1 MAVPDLIAALR
12 KDPRHAPAVAHTR
25 VIPAQEASY
34 RDPATPLPPV
44 LQGYLERKGIRLYT
58 HQAESLDILRA
69 GENLIITTPTA
80 SGKTLAFNLPVFE
93 ALLEDPDATAL
104 YLYPTKALANDQLKA
119 IRDLEEGTGIATAG
133 AIYDGDTPGS
143 RRPLIRERSRVILS
157 NPYEL
162 HQVLPWHHRWERF
175 FRGLRFVVIDEAHRY
190 RGVSGSHMAYLIR
203 RMRRIARHYGADPQ
217 FVLSTATIANPLEFG
232 RNLTG
237 HGYLQVSSDGSPRGR
252 KHIVLYNPFHDGV
265 TCRSAHR
272 ETEALLL
279 DCLSRGLQT
288 LCFTISRR
296 MAELIALWGHEDL
309 ARRGLDP
316 SQLTAYRAGYLPEE
330 RRGIEDRLKSGQVR
344 GLVSTNALEVGIDIG
359 GLDAV
364 LISGFPGT
372 MISTWQQAGRAG
384 RRGNESAAFLVA
396 FQDLLDQYFMR
407 HPETF
412 FGTPHEHAIVD
423 LGNPYIV
430 AGHLLCAASELPVQP
445 DRDRA
450 LWPAGL
456 DEPVASLTAAH
467 LLRPTPHGAVY
478 CGRGRAAE
486 AVKLDSISSETF
498 RMTCNG
504 ALLETLDR
512 AQAFRE
518 AHEGAVV
525 LHRGETYLVQE
536 MDLDTRRIKVEK
548 ADVDYYTDALKTVD
562 LRVVR
567 EFSRREGAG
576 FTLSLG
582 DVEVTEQY
590 TGYRIMKYDSLI
602 GFEPLSLPP
611 LTFGTRALWFTLS
624 PALAGDVLSSGS
636 DLAGALHGAEHALIG
651 VAPFHVLCD
660 RRDLGGLSTTC
671 HPDTDGPAIFVYD
684 GYEGGIGLAEKAFQ
698 LMEGI
703 AAMAR
708 EAVRDC
714 RCEAGCPACI
724 YSPKCGNDNTPLDKG
739 GTVQVLGMFT
749 GGFTGAPAAG
759 DIGRGSVAGAGGKHG
774 VQGSI
779 QAR

>member
-1 MAVPDLIAALR
+1 MAVPDLIAALG
-12 KDPRHAPAVAHTR
+12 KDPRHSPRVAHVR

-34 RDPATPLPPV
+34 RDPARPLSPV
-44 LQGYLERKGIRLYT
+44 LQGYLDRKGIRLYT
-58 HQAESLDILRA
+58 HQAESLEALRA
-69 GENLIITTPTA
+69 GENIILTTPTA
-80 SGKTLAFNLPVFE
+80 SGKTLAFNIPVFE
-93 ALLEDPDATAL
+93 ALHDDPAATAL

-190 RGVSGSHMAYLIR
+190 RGVFGSHMAYLIR
-203 RMRRIARHYGADPQ
+203 RLRRIARHYGADPQ
-217 FVLSTATIANPLEFG
+217 FILSTATIANPLEFG

-237 HGYLQVSSDGSPRGR
+237 HEYRHVSSDGSPRGR
-252 KHIVLYNPFHDGV
+252 KHFVLYNPFHDGV
-265 TCRSAHR
+265 NGRSAHR
-272 ETEALLL
+272 ETEGLLL
-279 DCLSRGLQT
+279 TCLSRGLQT
-288 LCFTISRR
+288 LCFTVSRR

-309 ARRGLDP
+309 AGRGLDP
-316 SQLTAYRAGYLPEE
+316 GQITAYRAGYLPEE
-330 RRGIEDRLKSGQVR
+330 RRAIENRLKSGQLK
-344 GLVSTNALEVGIDIG
+344 GLISTNALEVGIDIG

-396 FQDLLDQYFMR
+396 FQDLLDQYFMH
-407 HPETF
+407 HPDTF

-423 LGNPYIV
+423 LSNPYIV
-430 AGHLLCAASELPVQP
+430 SGHLLCAASELPVHP
-445 DRDRA
+445 DRDRS
-450 LWPAGL
+450 LWPGDL
-456 DEPVASLTAAH
+456 EEPVRSLTMAH

-486 AVKLDSISSETF
+486 AVQLESISSETF

-504 ALLETLDR
+504 TLLETLDR

-525 LHRGETYLVQE
+525 LHRGETYLVRE
-536 MDLDTRRIKVEK
+536 MDLDTRRIRVER
-548 ADVDYYTDALKTVD
+548 ADVDYYTDALKSVD

-567 EFSRREGAG
+567 EISRREGNG

-590 TGYRIMKYDSLI
+590 TGYRIMKYDALI

-624 PALAGDVLSSGS
+624 PDLASAVTASGF

-684 GYEGGIGLAEKAFQ
+684 GYEGGIGLTEKAFG
-698 LMEGI
+698 LMETI
-703 AAMAR
+703 ASMAR

-739 GTVQVLGMFT
+739 GTVQVLGAIAEGIQVT
-749 GGFTGAPAAG
+749 
-759 DIGRGSVAGAGGKHG
+759 VAEGYPGEGNRAGGLER
-774 VQGSI
+774 
-779 QAR
+779 A

>member
-1 MAVPDLIAALR
+1 MPGR
-12 KDPRHAPAVAHTR
+12 
-25 VIPAQEASY
+25 
-34 RDPATPLPPV
+34 PLPPAIE
-44 LQGYLERKGIRLYT
+44 GYLGRRGIQLFI
-58 HQAESLDILRA
+58 HQVEALEALRA
-69 GENLIITTPTA
+69 RENLMITTPTA
-80 SGKTLAFNLPVFE
+80 SGKTLAFNLPIFE
-93 ALLEDPDATAL
+93 ALQAEPAATAL

-119 IRDLEEGTGIATAG
+119 IRDLEEGTGIAAGG
-133 AIYDGDTPGS
+133 AIYDGDTPSS

-175 FRGLRFVVIDEAHRY
+175 FRNLRFVVIDEAHRY
-190 RGVSGSHMAYLIR
+190 RGVFGSHMAYLVR
-203 RMRRIARHYGADPQ
+203 RLRRIARHYGAEPQ
-217 FVLSTATIANPLEFG
+217 FVLSTATVANPLEFG

-237 HGYLQVSSDGSPRGR
+237 HEYHHVSSDGSPRGR
-252 KHIVLYNPFHDGV
+252 RHFVLYNPFHDGV
-265 TCRSAHR
+265 NGRSVHK
-272 ETEALLL
+272 ETEELLL
-279 DCLSRGLQT
+279 SCLSHGLQT
-288 LCFTISRR
+288 LCFTVSRR
-296 MAELIALWGHEDL
+296 MAELIALWAHEDL

-316 SQLTAYRAGYLPEE
+316 GQITAYRAGYLPEE
-330 RRGIEDRLKSGQVR
+330 RRAIEDRLKSGRLR
-344 GLVSTNALEVGIDIG
+344 GLTSTNALEVGIDIG

-372 MISTWQQAGRAG
+372 IISTWQQAGRAG
-384 RRGNESAAFLVA
+384 RRGRDSAAFLIA

-423 LGNPYIV
+423 LANPYIV
-430 AGHLLCAASELPVQP
+430 SGHLLCAASELPVRP
-445 DRDRA
+445 EWDRP
-450 LWPAGL
+450 LWPGEL
-456 DEPVASLTAAH
+456 EGPIRSLTEAH
-467 LLRPTPHGAVY
+467 LLRPTPHGVVY

-486 AVKLDSISSETF
+486 AVKLDSVTSETF

-504 ALLETLDR
+504 TLLETMDR

-525 LHRGETYLVQE
+525 LHRGETYLVRE
-536 MDLDTRRIKVEK
+536 MDLDTRRIRVER
-548 ADVDYYTDALKTVD
+548 ADVDYYTDALKAVD

-567 EFSRREGAG
+567 EVSRREGDR
-576 FTLSLG
+576 FSLSLG

-590 TGYRIMKYDSLI
+590 TGYRIMKYDALI

-611 LTFGTRALWFTLS
+611 LKFGTRALWFTLS
-624 PALAGDVLSSGS
+624 PDLAAAVTDGGF

-660 RRDLGGLSTTC
+660 RRDLGGVSTPS

-684 GYEGGIGLAEKAFQ
+684 GYEGGIGLAEKAFE
-698 LMEGI
+698 LMDRI
-703 AAMAR
+703 ASMAC

-739 GTVQVLGMFT
+739 GTVRLLEIF
-749 GGFTGAPAAG
+749 GGQAG
-759 DIGRGSVAGAGGKHG
+759 GLAGARG
-774 VQGSI
+774 QG
-779 QAR
+779 

>member
-1 MAVPDLIAALR
+1 MAVPDLIAALG
-12 KDPRHAPAVAHTR
+12 KDPRHSPRVAHVR

-34 RDPATPLPPV
+34 RDPARPLSPV
-44 LQGYLERKGIRLYT
+44 LQGYLDRKGIRLYT
-58 HQAESLDILRA
+58 HQAESLEALRA
-69 GENLIITTPTA
+69 GENIILTTPTA
-80 SGKTLAFNLPVFE
+80 SGKTLAFNIPVFE
-93 ALLEDPDATAL
+93 ALHDDPAATAL

-190 RGVSGSHMAYLIR
+190 RGVFGSHMAYLIR
-203 RMRRIARHYGADPQ
+203 RLRRIARHYGADPQ
-217 FVLSTATIANPLEFG
+217 FILSTATIANPLEFG

-237 HGYLQVSSDGSPRGR
+237 HEYRHVNSDGSPRGR
-252 KHIVLYNPFHDGV
+252 KHFVLYNPFHDGV
-265 TCRSAHR
+265 NGRSAHR
-272 ETEALLL
+272 ETEGLLL
-279 DCLSRGLQT
+279 TCLSRGLQT
-288 LCFTISRR
+288 LCFTVSRR

-309 ARRGLDP
+309 AGRGLDP
-316 SQLTAYRAGYLPEE
+316 GQITAYRAGYLPEE
-330 RRGIEDRLKSGQVR
+330 RRAIENRLKSGQLK
-344 GLVSTNALEVGIDIG
+344 GLISTNALEVGIDIG

-396 FQDLLDQYFMR
+396 FQDLLDQYFMH
-407 HPETF
+407 HPDTF

-423 LGNPYIV
+423 LSNPYIV
-430 AGHLLCAASELPVQP
+430 SGHLLCAASELPVHP
-445 DRDRA
+445 DRDRS
-450 LWPAGL
+450 LWPGDL
-456 DEPVASLTAAH
+456 EEPVRSLTMAH

-486 AVKLDSISSETF
+486 AVQLDSISSETF

-504 ALLETLDR
+504 TLLETLDR

-525 LHRGETYLVQE
+525 LHRGETYLVRE
-536 MDLDTRRIKVEK
+536 MDLDTRRIRVER
-548 ADVDYYTDALKTVD
+548 ADVDYYTDALKSVD

-567 EFSRREGAG
+567 EISRREGNG

-590 TGYRIMKYDSLI
+590 TGYRIMKYDALI

-624 PALAGDVLSSGS
+624 PDLASAVTASGF

-684 GYEGGIGLAEKAFQ
+684 GYEGGIGLTEKAFG
-698 LMEGI
+698 LMETI
-703 AAMAR
+703 ASMAR

-739 GTVQVLGMFT
+739 GTVQVLGAIAEGIQVT
-749 GGFTGAPAAG
+749 
-759 DIGRGSVAGAGGKHG
+759 VAEGYPGKGNRAGGLER
-774 VQGSI
+774 
-779 QAR
+779 A

>member
-1 MAVPDLIAALR
+1 
-12 KDPRHAPAVAHTR
+12 
-25 VIPAQEASY
+25 
-34 RDPATPLPPV
+34 
-44 LQGYLERKGIRLYT
+44 
-58 HQAESLDILRA
+58 
-69 GENLIITTPTA
+69 
-80 SGKTLAFNLPVFE
+80 
-93 ALLEDPDATAL
+93 
-104 YLYPTKALANDQLKA
+104 
-119 IRDLEEGTGIATAG
+119 
-133 AIYDGDTPGS
+133 
-143 RRPLIRERSRVILS
+143 
-157 NPYEL
+157 
-162 HQVLPWHHRWERF
+162 
-175 FRGLRFVVIDEAHRY
+175 
-190 RGVSGSHMAYLIR
+190 MAYLVR
-203 RMRRIARHYGADPQ
+203 RLRRIARHYGADPQ

-237 HGYLQVSSDGSPRGR
+237 HEYRHVTSDGSPRGR
-252 KHIVLYNPFHDGV
+252 RHIVLYNPFHDGLNG
-265 TCRSAHR
+265 RSAHR
-272 ETEALLL
+272 ETEDLLL
-279 DCLSRGLQT
+279 ACLSRGLQT
-288 LCFTISRR
+288 LCFTVSRR
-296 MAELIALWGHEDL
+296 MAELIALWAHEDL
-309 ARRGLDP
+309 ARKGLDP
-316 SQLTAYRAGYLPEE
+316 SQVTAYRAGYLPEE
-330 RRGIEDRLKSGQVR
+330 RRAIEDRLKKGQVR
-344 GLVSTNALEVGIDIG
+344 GLTSTNALEVGIDIG

-384 RRGNESAAFLVA
+384 RRGRDSAAFLVA

-423 LGNPYIV
+423 LANPYIV
-430 AGHLLCAASELPVQP
+430 SGHLLCAASELPVHP
-445 DRDRA
+445 DRDGD
-450 LWPAGL
+450 LWPCGL
-456 DEPVASLTAAH
+456 EEPVRSLAQAH
-467 LLRPTPHGAVY
+467 LLRPTPHGVVY

-525 LHRGETYLVQE
+525 LHRGETYLVRE
-536 MDLDTRRIKVEK
+536 MDLDTRRIRVER

-567 EFSRREGAG
+567 EISRREGEG
-576 FTLSLG
+576 FTLSVG

-590 TGYRIMKYDSLI
+590 TGYRIMKYDALI
-602 GFEPLSLPP
+602 GFEPLSLPV

-624 PALAGDVLSSGS
+624 PGLAGAVTASGF

-660 RRDLGGLSTTC
+660 RRDLGGLSTTS

-684 GYEGGIGLAEKAFQ
+684 GYEGGIGLAEKAFT
-698 LMEGI
+698 LMETI
-703 AAMAR
+703 TAMAR

-739 GTVQVLGMFT
+739 GTVQVLAAMEEGLRVIAPEGNRTEECRAGVT
-749 GGFTGAPAAG
+749 GGPETG
-759 DIGRGSVAGAGGKHG
+759 GAGLPSPGG
-774 VQGSI
+774 
-779 QAR
+779 

>member
-1 MAVPDLIAALR
+1 MAVPDLIAALGR
-12 KDPRHAPAVAHTR
+12 DPRHSPRVACIR
-25 VIPAQEASY
+25 AIPAQEASY
-34 RDPATPLPPV
+34 RDPARPLPPP
-44 LQGYLERKGIRLYT
+44 LQRYLDRKGIRLYS
-58 HQAESLDILRA
+58 HQAESLEALRA
-69 GENLIITTPTA
+69 GENLILTTPTA

-93 ALLEDPDATAL
+93 ALHGEPAATAL

-119 IRDLEEGTGIATAG
+119 IRDLEEGTGIAAAG
-133 AIYDGDTPGS
+133 AIYDGDTPSS

-190 RGVSGSHMAYLIR
+190 RGVFGSHMAYLVR
-203 RMRRIARHYGADPQ
+203 RLRRIARHYGADPQ

-232 RNLTG
+232 GNLTG
-237 HGYLQVSSDGSPRGR
+237 HEYRHVSSDGSPRGR
-252 KHIVLYNPFHDGV
+252 KHFVLYNPFHDGV
-265 TCRSAHR
+265 NGRSAHR
-272 ETEALLL
+272 ETEDLLL
-279 DCLSRGLQT
+279 ACLSRGLQT
-288 LCFTISRR
+288 LCFTVSRR
-296 MAELIALWGHEDL
+296 MAELIALWAHEDL
-309 ARRGLDP
+309 ARKGLDP
-316 SQLTAYRAGYLPEE
+316 SQVTAYRAGYLPEE
-330 RRGIEDRLKSGQVR
+330 RRAIEDRLKSGTLK
-344 GLVSTNALEVGIDIG
+344 GLTSTNALEVGIDIG

-384 RRGNESAAFLVA
+384 RRGNDSAAFLVA

-423 LGNPYIV
+423 LANPYIV
-430 AGHLLCAASELPVQP
+430 SGHLLCAASELPLHP
-445 DRDRA
+445 GRDRA

-456 DEPVASLTAAH
+456 EEPIRSLTAAH
-467 LLRPTPHGAVY
+467 LLRPTPHGVVY

-504 ALLETLDR
+504 TLLETLDR

-518 AHEGAVV
+518 AHDGAVV
-525 LHRGETYLVQE
+525 LHRGETYLVRE
-536 MDLDTRRIKVEK
+536 MDLDTRRIRVER
-548 ADVDYYTDALKTVD
+548 ADVDYYTDALKSVD

-567 EFSRREGAG
+567 ELSRREGDG

-590 TGYRIMKYDSLI
+590 TGYRIMKYDALI

-624 PALAGDVLSSGS
+624 PDLATAVTASGF
-636 DLAGALHGAEHALIG
+636 DLAGALHGAEHAIIG

-660 RRDLGGLSTTC
+660 RRDLGGLSTTS

-684 GYEGGIGLAEKAFQ
+684 GYEGGIGLTEKAFG
-698 LMEGI
+698 LMEAI

-739 GTVQVLGMFT
+739 GTVQVLGAMED
-749 GGFTGAPAAG
+749 GIRVSMAKGNQKQECRSGAVERAW
-759 DIGRGSVAGAGGKHG
+759 D
-774 VQGSI
+774 
-779 QAR
+779 

>member
-1 MAVPDLIAALR
+1 MAIPDLIEALGR
-12 KDPRHAPAVAHTR
+12 DPRHSPRVAHVR

-34 RDPATPLPPV
+34 GTTERPLPPS
-44 LQGYLERKGIRLYT
+44 LQKYLDREGIRLYA
-58 HQAESLDILRA
+58 HQAEALEALRA
-69 GENLIITTPTA
+69 GENLILTTPTA

-93 ALLEDPDATAL
+93 VLHDDPAATAL

-119 IRDLEEGTGIATAG
+119 IRDLQEGTGIAAAG
-133 AIYDGDTPGS
+133 AIYDGDTPSS

-162 HQVLPWHHRWERF
+162 HQVLPWHYRWERF

-190 RGVSGSHMAYLIR
+190 RGVFGSHMAYLIR
-203 RMRRIARHYGADPQ
+203 RLRRIARHYGADPQ

-237 HGYLQVSSDGSPRGR
+237 HEFRHVSTDGSPRGR
-252 KHIVLYNPFHDGV
+252 KHFVLYNPFHDGING
-265 TCRSAHR
+265 RSAHR
-272 ETEALLL
+272 ETEDLLL
-279 DCLSRGLQT
+279 ACLSRDLQT
-288 LCFTISRR
+288 LCFTVSRR
-296 MAELIALWGHEDL
+296 MAELIALWAHEDL
-309 ARRGLDP
+309 ARKGLDP
-316 SQLTAYRAGYLPEE
+316 GQVTAYRAGYLPEE
-330 RRGIEDRLKSGQVR
+330 RRAIEDRLKRGRIR
-344 GLVSTNALEVGIDIG
+344 GLTSTNALEVGIDIG

-384 RRGNESAAFLVA
+384 RRGKDSAAFLVA
-396 FQDLLDQYFMR
+396 FQNLLDQYFMR

-412 FGTPHEHAIVD
+412 FGIPHEHAIVD
-423 LGNPYIV
+423 LANPYIV
-430 AGHLLCAASELPVQP
+430 SGHLLCAASELPVQP

-450 LWPAGL
+450 LWPVDL
-456 DEPVASLTAAH
+456 EVPVRSLTAAH
-467 LLRPTPHGAVY
+467 LLRPTPHGVVY

-504 ALLETLDR
+504 TLLETLDR

-525 LHRGETYLVQE
+525 LHRGETYLVRE
-536 MDLDTRRIKVEK
+536 MDLDTRRIRVER
-548 ADVDYYTDALKTVD
+548 ADVDYHTDALKAVD

-567 EFSRREGAG
+567 ELSRREGNG
-576 FTLSLG
+576 FTLSIG

-590 TGYRIMKYDSLI
+590 TGYRIMKYDALI
-602 GFEPLSLPP
+602 GFEPLNLPP

-624 PALAGDVLSSGS
+624 PGLAAAVASSGF

-660 RRDLGGLSTTC
+660 RRDLGGLSTTS

-684 GYEGGIGLAEKAFQ
+684 GYEGGIGLAEKASS
-698 LMEGI
+698 LMETI
-703 AAMAR
+703 ASMAR
-708 EAVRDC
+708 QAVRDC

-739 GTVQVLGMFT
+739 GTVQLLGAMAD
-749 GGFTGAPAAG
+749 GMAG
-759 DIGRGSVAGAGGKHG
+759 TSVEGNPGQECPAGALER
-774 VQGSI
+774 
-779 QAR
+779 A